1 MNNEDDLGLGDD
13 FIGSESANDSPQAR
27 EVISSETRRR
37 LEARLDAVR
46 VKKQTEDYNF
56 DLD

>member
-1 MNNEDDLGLGDD
+1 MKNENNLQLGDD
-13 FIGSESANDSPQAR
+13 FIEDDSASAPTQPR
-27 EVISSETRRR
+27 EVMSSETRRR

-46 VKKQTEDYNF
+46 LRKQTEDYNF

>member
-1 MNNEDDLGLGDD
+1 MKNGDDLELGDD
-13 FIGSESANDSPQAR
+13 FIADESANASPQAR

-37 LEARLDAVR
+37 LEARLDAAR